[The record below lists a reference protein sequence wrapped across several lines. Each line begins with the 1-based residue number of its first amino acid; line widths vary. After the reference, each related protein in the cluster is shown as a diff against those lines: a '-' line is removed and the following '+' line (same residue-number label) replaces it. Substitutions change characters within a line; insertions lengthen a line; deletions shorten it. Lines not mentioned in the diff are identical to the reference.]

1 MFSRL
6 LVPVDLSDRNA
17 RPLRLALALAR
28 ASRAR
33 VILLH
38 VVEQLA
44 ATPPAELAAFYGRLL
59 QRAQRRLEVL
69 ANPFARAGIPV
80 RTEVSIGQPARE
92 IVRTATRHKVDLL
105 VMASHRVRV
114 NRPGL
119 AWGTISYKVG
129 IFCRC
134 PILLIK

>member
-1 MFSRL
+1 M
-6 LVPVDLSDRNA
+6 
-17 RPLRLALALAR
+17 
-28 ASRAR
+28 
-33 VILLH
+33 LLH

-44 ATPPAELAAFYGRLL
+44 DTPPADLAAFYRRLL

-69 ANPFARAGIPV
+69 AAPFARAGVPV

-92 IVRTATRHKVDLL
+92 IVRTAARHKVDLL
-105 VMASHRVRV
+105 VMASHRVRLT
-114 NRPGL
+114 RPVL
-119 AWGTISYKVG
+119 AWGSISYKVG

>member
-1 MFSRL
+1 MFRRL

-69 ANPFARAGIPV
+69 AKPFARAGIPV

-92 IVRTATRHKVDLL
+92 IVQTATRHKVDLL
-105 VMASHRVRV
+105 VMASHRV
-114 NRPGL
+114 RPGL